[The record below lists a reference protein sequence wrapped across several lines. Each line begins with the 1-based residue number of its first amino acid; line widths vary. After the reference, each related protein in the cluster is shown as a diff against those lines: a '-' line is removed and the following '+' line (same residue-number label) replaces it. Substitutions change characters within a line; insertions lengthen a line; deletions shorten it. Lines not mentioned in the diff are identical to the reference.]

1 MNRLKYNNNNWHERD
16 NHIFFDEEP
25 HIYTHDRLGKM
36 DSWTEIIASYF
47 APFDK
52 ERVASFVAQRRG
64 CSPEELIAEWEHQ
77 THLGTK
83 LHANIENYLLSL
95 PHDESDVFWQF
106 KNFITEHPMVPYRTE
121 WTIYDEESRVAGT
134 IDSLDFHVCNLMLDW
149 KRSKNLID
157 QDGNVIRDSYNHTMG
172 LGVLSHLPDCS
183 YYHYAMQQSGYR
195 YILKKNYGIEIEACW
210 LAVFHPTLLNY
221 KLIRLPYL
229 EEGVKAVL
237 AERAARFR

>member
-1 MNRLKYNNNNWHERD
+1 
-16 NHIFFDEEP
+16 
-25 HIYTHDRLGKM
+25 M

-172 LGVLSHLPDCS
+172 LGVLSLFLLSLCHATVRVPVYSQEELRHRNRS
-183 YYHYAMQQSGYR
+183 
-195 YILKKNYGIEIEACW
+195 L
-210 LAVFHPTLLNY
+210 LAGSVPSDT
-221 KLIRLPYL
+221 P
-229 EEGVKAVL
+229 
-237 AERAARFR
+237 

>member
-1 MNRLKYNNNNWHERD
+1 
-16 NHIFFDEEP
+16 
-25 HIYTHDRLGKM
+25 
-36 DSWTEIIASYF
+36 
-47 APFDK
+47 
-52 ERVASFVAQRRG
+52 
-64 CSPEELIAEWEHQ
+64 
-77 THLGTK
+77 
-83 LHANIENYLLSL
+83 
-95 PHDESDVFWQF
+95 
-106 KNFITEHPMVPYRTE
+106 
-121 WTIYDEESRVAGT
+121 
-134 IDSLDFHVCNLMLDW
+134 MLDW

-229 EEGVKAVL
+229 EEEVKAVL

>member
-83 LHANIENYLLSL
+83 LHANIENYLL
-95 PHDESDVFWQF
+95 
-106 KNFITEHPMVPYRTE
+106 Y
-121 WTIYDEESRVAGT
+121 
-134 IDSLDFHVCNLMLDW
+134 LM
-149 KRSKNLID
+149 
-157 QDGNVIRDSYNHTMG
+157 
-172 LGVLSHLPDCS
+172 
-183 YYHYAMQQSGYR
+183 
-195 YILKKNYGIEIEACW
+195 
-210 LAVFHPTLLNY
+210 
-221 KLIRLPYL
+221 
-229 EEGVKAVL
+229 
-237 AERAARFR
+237 